1 MMIGTLN
8 VILLIM
14 IVIINYGIS
23 AKIPT
28 EINVLTNA
36 SEAKGGIKGRSPGDG
51 CLPYFTF
58 DIGPYYEVPEA
69 GVYDVCAWIWDEM
82 GHDHWVDACNGQRSY
97 VQIGNYPGF
106 SDLWWPIGSFWSLP
120 GCRFYIY
127 EDDNYRGQMY
137 LFHCLMSNH
146 QSILFH
152 FRYQTTT
159 EIVPNNQ
166 YFKHDDYPSN
176 VPGAGSM
183 RCYCDPTM
191 HCKPTMKKVTI
202 LDYSNKKA
210 SSDKLEVPYFV
221 GIQYSYALEQMRS
234 ELIEVDQ
241 EFFEWLVDARI
252 SYIFKK
258 EKAEAEGFGSEVFLQ
273 YQQRAITVTVEPG
286 ESIEVV
292 QTVGYCGGTKVFGN
306 KLRTKNYNKN

>member
-1 MMIGTLN
+1 MIGTLN

-36 SEAKGGIKGRSPGDG
+36 SEAKGGIKGRSPGAG
-51 CLPYFTF
+51 CLPYYTF
-58 DIGPYYEVPEA
+58 DIGPYYELPELNI
-69 GVYDVCAWIWDEM
+69 YDVCAWIWDEM
-82 GHDHWVDACNGQRSY
+82 GHDTAFEACNGRRSAIQIRSY
-97 VQIGNYPGF
+97 PGYQ
-106 SDLWWPIGSFWSLP
+106 DAWIPIGSFWSLP
-120 GCRFYIY
+120 GCRFYIF
-127 EDDNYRGQMY
+127 EDDNYGGQV
-137 LFHCLMSNH
+137 
-146 QSILFH
+146 
-152 FRYQTTT
+152 YQTTT
-159 EIVPNNQ
+159 LLVPNNQ
-166 YFKHDDYPSN
+166 YFKQDEHPDR

-183 RCYCDPTM
+183 ICYCDPTM
-191 HCKPTMKKVTI
+191 HCKPRMEKVTL

-210 SSDKLEVPYFV
+210 SADKLEVPYFV
-221 GIQYSYALEQMRS
+221 GIKYSYSLELMRN
-234 ELIEVDQ
+234 ELIGVDQ

-273 YQQRAITVTVEPG
+273 YQHRAVTITVEPG

-292 QTVGYCGGTKVFGN
+292 QTVAYCGETKVFGN